1 MLVSLYLH
9 GIFEVSC
16 IHAIYNTVTDETVSM
31 NEKEVARAIHL
42 PAGQPSQ
49 KGAAVSRESRDTIS
63 IFIILILP
71 GFPYDKESKNRYGV
85 P

>member
-1 MLVSLYLH
+1 
-9 GIFEVSC
+9 
-16 IHAIYNTVTDETVSM
+16 M
-31 NEKEVARAIHL
+31 NEKEVGRAIHL

-71 GFPYDKESKNRYGV
+71 GFPYDKESKNRYGI